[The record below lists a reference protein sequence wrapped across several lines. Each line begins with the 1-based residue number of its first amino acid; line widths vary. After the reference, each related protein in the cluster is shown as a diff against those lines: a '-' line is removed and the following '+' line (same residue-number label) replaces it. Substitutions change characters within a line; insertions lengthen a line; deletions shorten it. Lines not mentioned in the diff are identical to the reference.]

1 MSRFWMGLL
10 LIGVLLCGLW
20 FPATAQVYEQEMPAD
35 WQEKDVLRITAFAV
49 GEGDAL
55 LLQCGGESMM
65 VDGGPKPFRDPMKAA
80 MEQRGI
86 RHFKY
91 LLNTHSHDDHIDGL
105 YSLMLNGFTADEYL
119 HPYTEWWARADKE
132 LHGRT
137 IQLTEKLGIPNRQ
150 VGEGDTLTLGGAEL
164 KLHRYLGDMA
174 MEAVEAQY
182 AEHRDSEFYSDE
194 AESVTDEYVAFCIE
208 TIEAVRSSCPD
219 PLIMVE
225 HRLDYSE
232 YVPEGFGTGD
242 LVIVAD
248 GVIEVIDF
256 KSGRGVRVD
265 ANRNSQLMLYA
276 LGALL
281 EFDSLY
287 DIHHVRMTI
296 VQPRLNNLSSY
307 ELEADELLRWADTI
321 EEIKTVCWCGR
332 KATFNARVQD
342 GHIVREGEQ
351 IMMGG
356 NSAYVSLCRRHWKDG
371 NLGSFCNLNLE
382 D

>member
-20 FPATAQVYEQEMPAD
+20 FPAAAQVYEQEMPAD

-105 YSLMLNGFTADEYL
+105 YYLMLNGFTADEYL

-164 KLHRYLGDMA
+164 EAAPLHQGEQHQCQVPADQSDLRTRYG
-174 MEAVEAQY
+174 
-182 AEHRDSEFYSDE
+182 
-194 AESVTDEYVAFCIE
+194 AF
-208 TIEAVRSSCPD
+208 VRRYYRPC
-219 PLIMVE
+219 
-225 HRLDYSE
+225 
-232 YVPEGFGTGD
+232 PEGFPDPACPGRP
-242 LVIVAD
+242 
-248 GVIEVIDF
+248 E
-256 KSGRGVRVD
+256 SGRDQDSPSRHHAGGARFPDRRQPGVRYRD
-265 ANRNSQLMLYA
+265 QLR
-276 LGALL
+276 G
-281 EFDSLY
+281 
-287 DIHHVRMTI
+287 
-296 VQPRLNNLSSY
+296 
-307 ELEADELLRWADTI
+307 
-321 EEIKTVCWCGR
+321 
-332 KATFNARVQD
+332 
-342 GHIVREGEQ
+342 
-351 IMMGG
+351 
-356 NSAYVSLCRRHWKDG
+356 
-371 NLGSFCNLNLE
+371 
-382 D
+382 